1 MNDIRDA
8 DRDLMS
14 VKSYGLEIKFASIR
28 IFDISW

>member
-14 VKSYGLEIKFASIR
+14 AKSYRLGIKLASIR
-28 IFDISW
+28 IFNISW